1 MGDSGDIFLLTGL
14 VSILFQSKNRMPSGR
29 WKTRRQKGG
38 GRRKTKGAPKN
49 IPPPTGNSQCHP
61 RVQGGGAGAGC
72 FPFEVLQ
79 KVAQKLGFPTSGGG
93 EVEKGQVVQK
103 IAQALG
109 VDPVNQRSFLEKL
122 PLAPE
127 EKANLAKA
135 YLRPAMPE
143 GWKEDPDMW
152 LDSNNIRDVMKQY
165 EDANPKFK
173 FLGPY
178 PIDFAA
184 PDPFEKDSKAKKE
197 HCLIDEMCELNLDRE
212 ELKGK
217 EHIGII
223 YNLDPHDKDGS
234 HWVANYI
241 HLPSNSCYY
250 FDSYGMKPPKQIYR
264 FMQWLGIQ
272 EPNIKLGW
280 NGRRFQKRNTEC
292 GMYCMY
298 FLDRML
304 AGEPYLKFV
313 RRAPPDRMM
322 IDLRDWMFST

>member
-1 MGDSGDIFLLTGL
+1 
-14 VSILFQSKNRMPSGR
+14 MPR
-29 WKTRRQKGG
+29 KTRRLKQGG
-38 GRRKTKGAPKN
+38 GLYLLRGGKRRISKGRKKS

-61 RVQGGGAGAGC
+61 RVQGGGGC

-79 KVAQKLGFPTSGGG
+79 KAAQKLGFPTSGGG
-93 EVEKGQVVQK
+93 ELEKGQVIQK
-103 IAQALG
+103 LAQALG
-109 VDPVNQRSFLEKL
+109 IDPTNQRTFLAKL
-122 PLAPE
+122 PLDPE
-127 EKANLAKA
+127 EKQRLAQA

-143 GWKEDPDMW
+143 GWKDDPDMW

-165 EDANPKFK
+165 EEARPDFK
-173 FLGPY
+173 FLGPF

-184 PDPFEKDSKAKKE
+184 PDPYEKDAKKKKD

-217 EHIGII
+217 KHIGII

-241 HLPSNSCYY
+241 HLPTNSCYY

-280 NGRRFQKRNTEC
+280 NGRRFQRKNTEC

-313 RRAPPDRMM
+313 RRAPPDGVM